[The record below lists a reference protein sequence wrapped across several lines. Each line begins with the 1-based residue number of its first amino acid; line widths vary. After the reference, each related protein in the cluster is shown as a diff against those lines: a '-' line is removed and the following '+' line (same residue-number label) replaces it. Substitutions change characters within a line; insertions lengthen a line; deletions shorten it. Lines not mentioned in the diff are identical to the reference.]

1 VLSKNL
7 NLNLSAFDNIPPNE
21 LFIFPGTPAPTDIT
35 KQNVTGTAGIIPQ
48 ASSFSYHFSEQ
59 KAMEVA
65 GGSVKIIDPT
75 NFPIA
80 AKFSAALVTV
90 KPGAIREIHWHTT
103 SDEWNFFLAGK
114 ARISVFAAEGNA
126 RTFDYRAGD
135 CGYIPKAMT
144 HYVEN
149 VGTEDVVFVEVLQ
162 ADHFSGNPD
171 FIYLNN

>member
-1 VLSKNL
+1 VLCKNL
-7 NLNLSAFDNIPPNE
+7 NLNVSAFDNIPPNE

-65 GGSVKIIDPT
+65 GGSVKIINPT

-103 SDEWNFFLAGK
+103 SD
-114 ARISVFAAEGNA
+114 
-126 RTFDYRAGD
+126 
-135 CGYIPKAMT
+135 
-144 HYVEN
+144 
-149 VGTEDVVFVEVLQ
+149 
-162 ADHFSGNPD
+162 
-171 FIYLNN
+171 